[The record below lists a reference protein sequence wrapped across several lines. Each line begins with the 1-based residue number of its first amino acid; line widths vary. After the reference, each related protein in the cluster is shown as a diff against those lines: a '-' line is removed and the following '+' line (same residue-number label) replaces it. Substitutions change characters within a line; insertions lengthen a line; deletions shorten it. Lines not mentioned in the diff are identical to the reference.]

1 MFQRYQNLHFV
12 GIGGIGM
19 SGIAEVLLNLGYRIS
34 GSDQKRS
41 PITARLK
48 KKGARIHYGHKA
60 SHIEGAQVVVISSA
74 VRPSNPEVVAAKK
87 AGIPVIPRA
96 EMLAELMRLKYGI
109 AVAGSHGKT
118 TTTSLVGQ
126 VLSGAG
132 MDPTMVIGGRLNSLR
147 SNAKLGKGEFL
158 VAEADESDGSF
169 LKLNPTIAVITNIDP
184 EHLDHYKDFEA
195 LKETFVAF
203 ANKVPF
209 YGSIV
214 ACADHPVVRELLPR
228 FQRKVVTY
236 GLESPADYGAEKMV
250 QEGLRQRFTV
260 LYRKE
265 KLGEVV
271 LQSPGRHSVANA
283 LAAIAVGRELD
294 IPFRKIAAALKGF
307 RGIERRF
314 QVLCDNGV
322 TVIDDYGHHPVEIRA
337 TLKALREAFPERR
350 LIALFQPHRYT
361 RTRDL
366 FHDFAQSFGDADK
379 VFLTEVY
386 PAGEDP
392 IVGVSSRALHDAMDQ
407 AKTVFRADKLSLIPA
422 VLEQVQPGDVVLS
435 LGAGDITKI
444 GHELARQIKKAGGAK
459 SPAP

>member
-74 VRPSNPEVVAAKK
+74 VRPTNPEVAAAKK

-350 LIALFQPHRYT
+350 LVALFQPHRYT

-386 PAGEDP
+386 AAGEDP

-407 AKTVFRADKLSLIPA
+407 AKTVFRADKLSLVPA
-422 VLEQVQPGDVVLS
+422 VLEQVQPGDVILS

-444 GHELARQIKKAGGAK
+444 GHELARQIKKVGGAK

>member
-1 MFQRYQNLHFV
+1 VFQRYQNLHFV

-74 VRPSNPEVVAAKK
+74 VRPTNPEVAAAKK

-350 LIALFQPHRYT
+350 LVALFQPHRYT

-386 PAGEDP
+386 AAGEDP

-407 AKTVFRADKLSLIPA
+407 AKTVFRADKLSLVPA
-422 VLEQVQPGDVVLS
+422 VLEQVQPGDVILS

-444 GHELARQIKKAGGAK
+444 GHELARQIKKVGGAK

>member
-1 MFQRYQNLHFV
+1 MFQKYQNIHFV

-41 PITARLK
+41 TITARLK
-48 KKGARIHYGHKA
+48 KKGAKIHYGHKA
-60 SHIEGAQVVVISSA
+60 GHIDESHVVVISSA
-74 VRPSNPEVVAAKK
+74 VRNNNPEVAAAKK
-87 AGIPVIPRA
+87 LGIPVIPRA
-96 EMLAELMRLKYGI
+96 EMLAELMRLKYGV

-126 VLSGAG
+126 ILSGAG
-132 MDPTMVIGGRLNSLR
+132 LDPTIVIGGRLNSLR

-184 EHLDHYKDFEA
+184 EHLDHYKDFEV

-203 ANKVPF
+203 ANKAPF

-214 ACADHPVVRELLPR
+214 VCTDHPVIRELLPR
-228 FQRKVVTY
+228 FQRKVVSY
-236 GLESPADYGAEKMV
+236 GLQQAADYSAQKIS
-250 QEGLRQRFTV
+250 QDGLRQKFEV
-260 LYRKE
+260 FFRKE

-271 LQSPGRHSVANA
+271 LHSPGKHSVANA
-283 LAAIAVGRELD
+283 LAAIAVGRELE
-294 IPFRKIAAALKGF
+294 IPFRKIASALKTF

-314 QVLCDNGV
+314 QVLCNNGV

-337 TLKALREAFPERR
+337 TLRALREAYPGRR
-350 LIALFQPHRYT
+350 LIALFQPHRFT

-366 FHDFAQSFGDADK
+366 FQDFTQSFSDADL
-379 VFLTEVY
+379 VFLTEIY
-386 PAGEDP
+386 PAGEEP
-392 IVGVSSRALHDAMDQ
+392 IIGVSSRGLWEAMDPS
-407 AKTVFRADKLSLIPA
+407 KVLYHPDKASLAAA
-422 VLEQVQPGDVVLS
+422 VIEQVQPGDVILS

-444 GHELARQIKKAGGAK
+444 GHELAKALKNKAI
-459 SPAP
+459 P

>member
-1 MFQRYQNLHFV
+1 MFQRFQNIHFV

-19 SGIAEVLLNLGYRIS
+19 SGIAEVLINLGYRIS

-41 PITARLK
+41 PITVRLK
-48 KKGARIHYGHKA
+48 KKGARIYYGHKA
-60 SHIEGAQVVVISSA
+60 SNVEGSHVVVISSA
-74 VRPSNPEVVAAKK
+74 VRPTNPEVVAAKK
-87 AGIPVIPRA
+87 LGVPVIPRA

-126 VLSGAG
+126 VLVGAG

-169 LKLNPTIAVITNIDP
+169 LKLNPTLAVITNIDP

-209 YGSIV
+209 YGTII
-214 ACADHPVVRELLPR
+214 ACADHPIVQELLPR
-228 FQRKVVTY
+228 FQRRTVTY
-236 GLESPADYGAEKMV
+236 GLQNPADYSAEKIV

-265 KLGEVV
+265 KLGEVA
-271 LQSPGRHSVANA
+271 LQSPGRHSVSNA

-294 IPFRKIAAALKGF
+294 IPFRKIAAALKAF

-322 TVIDDYGHHPVEIRA
+322 IVIDDYGHHPVEIRA
-337 TLKALREAFPERR
+337 TLGALRQAFPERR
-350 LIALFQPHRYT
+350 LVTLFQPHRFT

-366 FHDFAQSFGDADK
+366 FQDFTQAFDEADR

-386 PAGEDP
+386 AAGEDP
-392 IVGVSSRALHDAMDQ
+392 IVGVSSRALFDAMDQ
-407 AKTVFRADKLSLIPA
+407 QKVCYHPDKSTLA
-422 VLEQVQPGDVVLS
+422 AAAAAECQAGDVLLT

-444 GHELARQIKKAGGAK
+444 GHDLAKLLKANGTPQK
-459 SPAP
+459 

>member
-1 MFQRYQNLHFV
+1 
-12 GIGGIGM
+12 M

-41 PITARLK
+41 AITARLK

-74 VRPSNPEVVAAKK
+74 VRPTNPEVVAAKK
-87 AGIPVIPRA
+87 SGIPVIPRA

-169 LKLNPTIAVITNIDP
+169 MKLNPTIAVITNIDP

-214 ACADHPVVRELLPR
+214 ACADHPVVQELLPR
-228 FQRKVVTY
+228 FQRKVMTY
-236 GLESPADYGAEKMV
+236 GLQNPADYSAEKISV
-250 QEGLRQRFTV
+250 EGLRQRFV
-260 LYRKE
+260 VNFRKE

-271 LQSPGRHSVANA
+271 LQSPGRHSVSNA

-294 IPFRKIAAALKGF
+294 ISFRKIALALKGF
-307 RGIERRF
+307 RGVERRF
-314 QVLCDNGV
+314 QVLCNNGV

-337 TLKALREAFPERR
+337 TLGALRAAFPGRR
-350 LIALFQPHRYT
+350 LVTLFQPHRFT

-366 FHDFAQSFGDADK
+366 FHDFTQAFGEADK
-379 VFLTEVY
+379 VYLTEVY

-392 IVGVSSRALHDAMDQ
+392 IVGVTSRALYDAMDQ
-407 AKTVFRADKLSLIPA
+407 AKTVYHPDKTTLA
-422 VLEQVQPGDVVLS
+422 ATVAAAAQPGDVLLT
-435 LGAGDITKI
+435 LGAGDITRI
-444 GHELARQIKKAGGAK
+444 GHDLAKLLK
-459 SPAP
+459 SSPK

>member
-74 VRPSNPEVVAAKK
+74 VRPTNPEVAAAKK

-265 KLGEVV
+265 RLGEVV

-294 IPFRKIAAALKGF
+294 ISFRKIAAALKAF
-307 RGIERRF
+307 RGVERRF

-322 TVIDDYGHHPVEIRA
+322 TLIDDYGHHPVEIRA
-337 TLKALREAFPERR
+337 TLGALRAAFPGRR
-350 LIALFQPHRYT
+350 LVTLFQPHRFT

-366 FHDFAQSFGDADK
+366 FHDFTQAFRDADK
-379 VFLTEVY
+379 VYLTEIY
-386 PAGEDP
+386 AAGEDP
-392 IVGVSSRALHDAMDQ
+392 IVGVTSRALYDAMDQ
-407 AKTVFRADKLSLIPA
+407 AKTVYHPDKATLAATVAAAS
-422 VLEQVQPGDVVLS
+422 QPGDVLLT
-435 LGAGDITKI
+435 LGAGDITRI
-444 GHELARQIKKAGGAK
+444 GHDLAKLLKA
-459 SPAP
+459 SPK

>member
-1 MFQRYQNLHFV
+1 MFQRFQNIHFV

-48 KKGARIHYGHKA
+48 KKGARIQYGHKA
-60 SHIEGAQVVVISSA
+60 ANVDGSHVVVISSA
-74 VRPSNPEVVAAKK
+74 VRPNNPEVVAAKK
-87 AGIPVIPRA
+87 LGVPVIPRA

-126 VLSGAG
+126 LLSGAG
-132 MDPTMVIGGRLNSLR
+132 LDPTIVIGGRLNSLR

-209 YGSIV
+209 YGSII
-214 ACADHPVVRELLPR
+214 ACADHPVVQELLPR
-228 FQRKVVTY
+228 FQRKTVTY
-236 GLESPADYGAEKMV
+236 GLQNPADYSAEKIV
-250 QEGLRQRFTV
+250 PEGLRQRFTV
-260 LYRKE
+260 FYRKE

-271 LQSPGRHSVANA
+271 LQSPGRHSVSNA
-283 LAAIAVGRELD
+283 LAAIAVGRELE
-294 IPFRKIAAALKGF
+294 IPFRKIAAALKAF

-337 TLKALREAFPERR
+337 TLRALREAFPERR
-350 LIALFQPHRYT
+350 LVTLFQPHRFT

-366 FHDFAQSFGDADK
+366 FHDFTQAFGDADR

-392 IVGVSSRALHDAMDQ
+392 IVGVSSRALFDAMDQ
-407 AKTVFRADKLSLIPA
+407 AKVVYHPDKSTLAAA
-422 VLEQVQPGDVVLS
+422 VAGQAQPGDVLLT
-435 LGAGDITKI
+435 LGAGDITRI
-444 GHELARQIKKAGGAK
+444 GHDLAKLLKTSPGAAK
-459 SPAP
+459 

>member
-74 VRPSNPEVVAAKK
+74 VWPSNPEVAAAKK

-236 GLESPADYGAEKMV
+236 GLESPADYGAEKMS
-250 QEGLRQRFTV
+250 QDGLRQRFTV

-283 LAAIAVGRELD
+283 LAAIAAGRELD
-294 IPFRKIAAALKGF
+294 ISFRKIAAALKAF
-307 RGIERRF
+307 RGVERRF

-337 TLKALREAFPERR
+337 TLGALRAAFPGRR
-350 LIALFQPHRYT
+350 LVTLFQPHRFT

-366 FHDFAQSFGDADK
+366 FHDFTQAFRDADK
-379 VFLTEVY
+379 VYLTEIY
-386 PAGEDP
+386 AAGEDP
-392 IVGVSSRALHDAMDQ
+392 IVGVTSRALYDAMDQ
-407 AKTVFRADKLSLIPA
+407 AKTVYHPDKATLAATAAAAS
-422 VLEQVQPGDVVLS
+422 QPGDVLLT
-435 LGAGDITKI
+435 LGAGDITRI
-444 GHELARQIKKAGGAK
+444 GHDLAKLLKA
-459 SPAP
+459 SPK

>member
-74 VRPSNPEVVAAKK
+74 VRLSNPEVAAAKK

-236 GLESPADYGAEKMV
+236 GLESSADYGAEKMV
-250 QEGLRQRFTV
+250 QEGLRQRFIV

-350 LIALFQPHRYT
+350 LVALFQPHRYT

-422 VLEQVQPGDVVLS
+422 VLEQVQPGDVILS

-444 GHELARQIKKAGGAK
+444 GHELARQIKKAGGAR
-459 SPAP
+459 SAVS

>member
-19 SGIAEVLLNLGYRIS
+19 SGIAEVLLNLGYRVS

-48 KKGARIHYGHKA
+48 KEGAKIHYGHKS
-60 SHIEGAQVVVISSA
+60 SHVDGAHVVVISSA
-74 VRPSNPEVVAAKK
+74 VKESNPEVAAARKQ
-87 AGIPVIPRA
+87 GIPVIPRA
-96 EMLAELMRLKYGI
+96 EMLAELMRLKYGV

-126 VLSGAG
+126 ILSGAG
-132 MDPTMVIGGRLNSLR
+132 LDPTLVIGGRVNSLR

-169 LKLNPTIAVITNIDP
+169 LKLNPTVAVITNVDP

-209 YGSIV
+209 YGAII
-214 ACADHPVVRELLPR
+214 ACADHPVVQELLPR
-228 FQRKVVTY
+228 FQRKIVTY
-236 GLESPADYGAEKMV
+236 GLENPADYSAEGLS
-250 QEGLRQRFTV
+250 QEGLSQRFTV
-260 LYRKE
+260 FFRKE
-265 KLGEVV
+265 KLGEIV
-271 LQSPGRHSVANA
+271 LQSPGRHSIANA

-294 IPFRKIAAALKGF
+294 IPFRKIAAALRGF

-314 QVLCDNGV
+314 QLLCNNGI

-337 TLKALREAFPERR
+337 TLKALREAFPKRR
-350 LIALFQPHRYT
+350 LVTLFQPHRYT

-366 FHDFAQSFGDADK
+366 FQDFAQAFSEADK
-379 VFLTEVY
+379 VYLTEVY
-386 PAGEDP
+386 AAGEEP
-392 IVGVSSRALHDAMDQ
+392 IVGVSSRSLFDAMDQ
-407 AKTVFRADKLSLIPA
+407 QKVVYHPDKASLAAA
-422 VLEQVQPGDVVLS
+422 VAEQAEKGDVVLT

-444 GHELARQIKKAGGAK
+444 GHDLAKRLKNIV
-459 SPAP
+459 

>member
-19 SGIAEVLLNLGYRIS
+19 SGIAEVLLNLGYRVS

-48 KKGARIHYGHKA
+48 KQGAKIHYGHK
-60 SHIEGAQVVVISSA
+60 SGHVDGAHVVVISSA
-74 VRPSNPEVVAAKK
+74 VKESNPEVAAARKQ
-87 AGIPVIPRA
+87 GIPVIPRA
-96 EMLAELMRLKYGI
+96 EMLAELMRLKYGV

-126 VLSGAG
+126 ILSGAG
-132 MDPTMVIGGRLNSLR
+132 LDPTLVIGGRVNSLR

-169 LKLNPTIAVITNIDP
+169 LKLNPTVAVITNVDP

-209 YGSIV
+209 YGAII
-214 ACADHPVVRELLPR
+214 ACADHPVVQELLPR
-228 FQRKVVTY
+228 FQRKIVTY
-236 GLESPADYGAEKMV
+236 GLENPADYSAEGLS
-250 QEGLRQRFTV
+250 QEGLSQRFTV
-260 LYRKE
+260 FFRKE
-265 KLGEVV
+265 KLGEIV
-271 LQSPGRHSVANA
+271 LQSPGRHSIANA

-294 IPFRKIAAALKGF
+294 IPFRKIAAALRGF

-314 QVLCDNGV
+314 QLLCNNGI

-337 TLKALREAFPERR
+337 TLKALREAFPKRR
-350 LIALFQPHRYT
+350 LVTLFQPHRYT

-366 FHDFAQSFGDADK
+366 FQDFAQAFSEADK
-379 VFLTEVY
+379 VYLTEVY
-386 PAGEDP
+386 AAGEEP
-392 IVGVSSRALHDAMDQ
+392 IVGVSSRSLFDAMDQ
-407 AKTVFRADKLSLIPA
+407 QKVVYHPDKASLAAA
-422 VLEQVQPGDVVLS
+422 VAEQAEKGDVVLT

-444 GHELARQIKKAGGAK
+444 GHDLAKRLKNIV
-459 SPAP
+459 